1 MVLNVSNAHI
11 CSQTPWTQWLLCQSI
26 HVRVFADGQNIMMNY
41 ACINSSAKACQFALS
56 VTRQTNTTKNILIIN
71 YIICSFNFY
80 SSCLPDML
88 LLYCNRTWNECR
100 QIQILQEIQMVKNIN
115 TLTGAPTLSDSWLE
129 SDLSSQVSRTNGWD
143 RLRRLSGFFKAR
155 MTRSPHW
162 LA

>member
-26 HVRVFADGQNIMMNY
+26 HVRVFADGQNIMMSY
-41 ACINSSAKACQFALS
+41 ACINSSAKTCQFALS
-56 VTRQTNTTKNILIIN
+56 VTSTNQHNKKILIILYVLLISIQVVCRTCHCYTAIEHEMN
-71 YIICSFNFY
+71 AGKYK
-80 SSCLPDML
+80 SCKRSKWL
-88 LLYCNRTWNECR
+88 
-100 QIQILQEIQMVKNIN
+100 KNIN
-115 TLTGAPTLSDSWLE
+115 RLTGAPTLFDRWLE